1 MISRRAFLARTTGF
15 AAAGLAG
22 RQLWALGPMAPP
34 DTPLVTVYKSSS
46 CQCCAKWVDHM
57 QASGFK
63 TLVHDRE
70 EMDQVKDWL
79 GVPQSVRSCHTAQI
93 DKYLIEGH
101 VPAEDVR
108 RLLKERPKVAGLA
121 IPGMPQSA
129 PGMDAPG
136 KPHQPY
142 EVVAFQSSG
151 TTQSFAKH

>member
-1 MISRRAFLARTTGF
+1 MISRRRFLGR
-15 AAAGLAG
+15 AAALTATGLVS
-22 RQLWALGPMAPP
+22 RNLVALAEALPP

-46 CQCCAKWVDHM
+46 CMCCAKWVEHM

-70 EMDQVKDWL
+70 EMDEVKEWL
-79 GVPQSVRSCHTAQI
+79 GVPANVRSCHTAQV
-93 DKYLIEGH
+93 DKYIIEGH

-108 RLLKERPKVAGLA
+108 RLLKEKPKIAGLA

-129 PGMDAPG
+129 PGMDM